1 MKLVWHIVRKD
12 FRRLRLYLAGWL
24 GLLIVAPI
32 VVALHWGLHFPSI
45 ILVGVLKIVSL
56 ALIVSMSVQGDSL
69 VGSTSFWLSRP
80 VSARQL
86 LAGKSVFLAGALIFP
101 TLLVEVLFLL
111 FNRVTAWDILR
122 SVPQTLFYSILA
134 VAILMVLA
142 AVTRNLLQMLAF
154 GLVSVVVMTL
164 LFIVTAEILPSSH
177 RFAIDPM
184 ARMTLQ
190 SSKWIGFFLCLTVT
204 AVIMVCIQYLTRRT
218 KLNAILTLSALL
230 PCILLA
236 QLWKWDI
243 VAAVRRPER
252 TIVDPGRFAARID
265 QQSLRF
271 YQKASTSLRDRRMV
285 LHGTI
290 VVENHLPDLIVVPIQ
305 VRSNVSF
312 GSGLFGSGDFGYS
325 ERDVNEY
332 EDRQLRAGGFDF
344 GDSDLD
350 DGRVEVLEEALG
362 GVRLIANKYR
372 LEPGYVPSFLE
383 IPVEDYERRAATG
396 GKLSAKV
403 DFLIQKLEITPLAM
417 EEGARYRRG
426 SDRAEVHEVTIKGR
440 HMVWIS
446 LKESSHR
453 LLSDQLERRWYV
465 MRNRSRGEALLGD
478 ERSSNYFG
486 GVRFILPTVSS
497 NYLRLDFSL
506 PSNDPSYG
514 SEWFEGAELFRID
527 VTYLG
532 SFSKTI
538 RMENLVLKDIP
549 GP

>member
-1 MKLVWHIVRKD
+1 
-12 FRRLRLYLAGWL
+12 
-24 GLLIVAPI
+24 
-32 VVALHWGLHFPSI
+32 
-45 ILVGVLKIVSL
+45 
-56 ALIVSMSVQGDSL
+56 MSVQGDSL

-111 FNRVTAWDILR
+111 FSGVTAWDILR
-122 SVPQTLFYSILA
+122 SIPETLFYSISA

-142 AVTRNLLQMLAF
+142 AMTRNLLQMLAF
-154 GLVSVVVMTL
+154 GLVSVVVMPLFL
-164 LFIVTAEILPSSH
+164 LVAAWIFSPSPSH
-177 RFAIDPM
+177 LFVIDPM

-190 SSKWIGFFLCLTVT
+190 SSKWIGFFLCLMVT
-204 AVIMVCIQYLTRRT
+204 AVIMACVQYLTRRT
-218 KLNAILTLSALL
+218 KLNAILTLSALCS
-230 PCILLA
+230 CILLA

-478 ERSSNYFG
+478 EHSSNYFG